1 MDNLQ
6 KDATVVAIIPPGP
19 DDFDFDQI
27 DCLPVGPE
35 VTIVDDFELLID
47 SGAPVLEITGDASKL
62 VFFTQ
67 CSLPYVNFHIK
78 NIDRFIG
85 ITLTFNDS
93 QGESREVNFSTK
105 RSIVTVDKAIANL
118 PVIVGEGWQF
128 LCLDFPKIAA
138 GAFGCN
144 YSACT
149 EITVH
154 GSCRLSKV
162 FFTKREVADVELPSY
177 LRVCQLAA

>member
-1 MDNLQ
+1 MADLLN
-6 KDATVVAIIPPGP
+6 DAAVVAVIPPGP

-35 VTIVDDFELLID
+35 VTIVDDFELLTET
-47 SGAPVLEITGDASKL
+47 SAPVLEITGDASKI

-67 CSLPYVNFHIK
+67 CSLPFVNFHIK

-93 QGESREVNFSTK
+93 DGGSREVNFNTK
-105 RSIVTVDKAIANL
+105 RSIVTVDKTIANL
-118 PVIVGEGWQF
+118 PVIIGDGWQF
-128 LCLDFPKIAA
+128 LCLDFQRIATS
-138 GAFGCN
+138 AFGCN

-162 FFTKREVADVELPSY
+162 FFTKREVADVELPAY
-177 LRVCQLAA
+177 LRVCQVAA

>member
-1 MDNLQ
+1 MSDLA
-6 KDATVVAIIPPGP
+6 KDASVVAVIPPGP

-35 VTIVDDFELLID
+35 VTIVDDFELLLD
-47 SGAPVLEITGDASKL
+47 SGAPVLEITGDASKI

-67 CSLPYVNFHIK
+67 CSLPIVNFHIK
-78 NIDRFIG
+78 NVEKFIS
-85 ITLTFNDS
+85 IAVTFNDS
-93 QGESREVNFSTK
+93 SGGSREVNFNTK
-105 RSIVTVDKAIANL
+105 RSIVTVDKTVANL
-118 PVIVGEGWQF
+118 PVVIGEGWQY
-128 LCLDFPKIAA
+128 LQLDFHKIAA
-138 GAFGCN
+138 SAFGCN

-162 FFTKREVADVELPSY
+162 FFTKTELADAELPAY
-177 LRVCQLAA
+177 LRVCQI